1 MAKPRLFEMQEWKKW
16 TPATKPKSY
25 DQEARVFYVG
35 APILLDWKQIHY
47 DVQLL
52 EDQVHRDVNEIILR
66 TDPPSHE
73 VLASALKSGDVLV
86 FTKSIDAEL
95 YAEKL
100 MIQSGMVEK
109 YGRKFYK
116 NLYAVFAVDIPI
128 TILQRALQ
136 RDIFLSARS
145 ESKQCEGL
153 VRAKIVDAANLIYTN
168 GGYAAIYTNER
179 RILYFIDANDEKLYF
194 SNFGL
199 FGGGSYSPMGLI
211 NSKLSNSKYPEI
223 ISLILNPKL
232 SEQGDYVS
240 PKVLF
245 CLFQNVIKMLPREA
259 VTEKKVLNIICV
271 YLDAKLRGQGG
282 LAWTARECDEL
293 EYFGMMKPSSEL
305 SGRIARAV
313 NSVTFFNSDL
323 VNVVGEYAVEL
334 PKFQYYRRY

>member
-1 MAKPRLFEMQEWKKW
+1 MSKPRLFEMQEWKKW
-16 TPATKPKSY
+16 TSKPKSC
-25 DQEARVFYVG
+25 DQEARVFCVG
-35 APILLDWKQIHY
+35 APILPDRKQI
-47 DVQLL
+47 L
-52 EDQVHRDVNEIILR
+52 ED
-66 TDPPSHE
+66 E
-73 VLASALKSGDVLV
+73 VLASAVKSGDVLV

-100 MIQSGMVEK
+100 MMQSDPVEK
-109 YGRKFYK
+109 YGRKFY
-116 NLYAVFAVDIPI
+116 AVFTVDIP
-128 TILQRALQ
+128 TTVLQQALQ
-136 RDIFLSARS
+136 RDIFLSAKKS
-145 ESKQCEGL
+145 ESKQYERV

-168 GGYAAIYTNER
+168 GGYAAIYANEK

-194 SNFGL
+194 SNFEL

-223 ISLILNPKL
+223 ISLIRNPRL

-245 CLFQNVIKMLPREA
+245 CLFQNVIKTLPGEA

-305 SGRIARAV
+305 LGKIATAV
-313 NSVTFFNSDL
+313 NSVTFFNNDL
-323 VNVVGEYAVEL
+323 VNVVAEYAVEL
-334 PKFQYYRRY
+334 PKFEYYRRY